1 MSIKLKRMIASLLAL
16 VMVMSFS
23 ITSAYAA
30 NPKDKAIKTTS
41 EFGTLTGEQAYSGKF
56 GGRKEVAFSTT
67 ISKLSSTSINTRLYA
82 SVEIQDYKTGKTIG
96 GDSAPVVTN
105 QRSTSYYW
113 QGHSDAANNNLIS
126 SFGTHEARRSG
137 SAAVYTE
144 MYGF

>member
-23 ITSAYAA
+23 ITTAYAA
-30 NPKDKAIKTTS
+30 KTTDIKSKSTS
-41 EFGTLTGEQAYSGKF
+41 EFGTLTGQEDYSGKIL
-56 GGRKEVAFSTT
+56 GRKEVAFSTT
-67 ISKLSSTSINTRLYA
+67 ISKLSSTSINTKLYA
-82 SVEIQDYKTGKTIG
+82 SVEIQDYKTGKSIG
-96 GDSAPVVTN
+96 YDTAPVVTN

-144 MYGF
+144 IYGF